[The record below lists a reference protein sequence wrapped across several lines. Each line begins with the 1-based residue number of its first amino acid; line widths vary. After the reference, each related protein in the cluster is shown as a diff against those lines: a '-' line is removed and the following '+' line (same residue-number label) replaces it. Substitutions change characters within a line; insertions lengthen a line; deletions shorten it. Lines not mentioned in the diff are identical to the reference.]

1 MSSPANAVPYTQ
13 LGLTNDEIALLRHH
27 QQAAASGTSSSGT
40 ASRASSQGLLRL
52 DSHSLGQLSRHF
64 DQLLQQ
70 IQARLDHLSEQSQLV
85 SPQQYDR
92 AGDAISVAESEIA
105 RFGDILRQIDELEV
119 DFDRVRHIRD
129 IVKGYRQRIDEM
141 EESLQ
146 NNTSGRRTPSH
157 RHHGGVKTEH
167 RTVPSRSTPPIQE
180 ESDARHPT
188 VGKPQSRDLTP
199 SQGVGETNGILTEPS
214 DREKRKLAI
223 LEDTFRKMEQDQL
236 LRKKLAAEKAK
247 AENEKID
254 TAEHERQLRRD
265 EREKKRAEA
274 EIEAAAKVAEE
285 KAPKKIIE
293 LQCGSC
299 THTPFRSSDAL
310 KKHRE
315 EEHDQLFVCIFSF
328 AGCQNTFSSKI
339 EWKLHVVSQ
348 HLDPYYWACEHQDCG
363 KVQMKN
369 GKKDEITQ
377 GVRFTEKDSITKHR
391 PPPNYVPCPHCDGV
405 FSGSHCWDRMMDH
418 LAESKDQR
426 INEQKYHGFIPWA
439 LDEKIIH
446 REPSGK
452 FSLCAIENHRKHGYQ
467 SQEREKVSLLSN
479 DNFGPFS
486 DSGYASMGVNQDP
499 NREDVEDETQTICTD
514 GQELDIEEGVKR
526 KLVAAFSRETIQH
539 LHSTWA
545 KLDSRRLN
553 MKSLAELLKEFS
565 IRLQF
570 SAKLG
575 QQKDTAVFVRHYRQ

>member
-1 MSSPANAVPYTQ
+1 
-13 LGLTNDEIALLRHH
+13 
-27 QQAAASGTSSSGT
+27 
-40 ASRASSQGLLRL
+40 
-52 DSHSLGQLSRHF
+52 
-64 DQLLQQ
+64 
-70 IQARLDHLSEQSQLV
+70 
-85 SPQQYDR
+85 
-92 AGDAISVAESEIA
+92 
-105 RFGDILRQIDELEV
+105 
-119 DFDRVRHIRD
+119 
-129 IVKGYRQRIDEM
+129 
-141 EESLQ
+141 
-146 NNTSGRRTPSH
+146 
-157 RHHGGVKTEH
+157 
-167 RTVPSRSTPPIQE
+167 
-180 ESDARHPT
+180 
-188 VGKPQSRDLTP
+188 
-199 SQGVGETNGILTEPS
+199 
-214 DREKRKLAI
+214 
-223 LEDTFRKMEQDQL
+223 
-236 LRKKLAAEKAK
+236 
-247 AENEKID
+247 
-254 TAEHERQLRRD
+254 
-265 EREKKRAEA
+265 
-274 EIEAAAKVAEE
+274 
-285 KAPKKIIE
+285 
-293 LQCGSC
+293 
-299 THTPFRSSDAL
+299 
-310 KKHRE
+310 
-315 EEHDQLFVCIFSF
+315 
-328 AGCQNTFSSKI
+328 
-339 EWKLHVVSQ
+339 
-348 HLDPYYWACEHQDCG
+348 
-363 KVQMKN
+363 
-369 GKKDEITQ
+369 
-377 GVRFTEKDSITKHR
+377 
-391 PPPNYVPCPHCDGV
+391 
-405 FSGSHCWDRMMDH
+405 MMDH